1 MQEQESQQL
10 RDVDQV
16 KQEHHRAMSK
26 KDEDA
31 KRTEQ
36 ENNQKV
42 KELEKRYLDQIK
54 REQEDSADKLRNRD
68 K

>member
-1 MQEQESQQL
+1 MT
-10 RDVDQV
+10 
-16 KQEHHRAMSK
+16 K

-31 KRTEQ
+31 KKREQ

-42 KELEKRYLDQIK
+42 SELEKKYLGQIK

-68 K
+68 REHQDELRRMDKEKA